1 MKAETAYNVIQALP
15 EMEKNRLYNML
26 GMSSALIV
34 KPKKTKKKPIISD
47 SEATEYLLR
56 KLRGAL

>member
-1 MKAETAYNVIQALP
+1 MKAETAYHVIQALP

-34 KPKKTKKKPIISD
+34 KPKKPKNKPIISD
-47 SEATEYLLR
+47 AEATEYLLR
-56 KLRGAL
+56 KLRRF